1 MEQFLIW
8 LDPWLIFPYRVQL
21 HSELAFILG
30 TAALAVQCVLLG
42 LASMEIGFRL
52 HAKRLEKWQDK
63 MQHYHVLSEQA
74 LGAGDKESY
83 KAVNKQAQH
92 AFGHHFSLGGAL
104 FIVSIWPVPIALAW
118 MALRFQEIG
127 PTLPFSLPLL
137 GKSPGMVF
145 WFLLCYIPLRMLCN
159 RVKIAL
165 LNKLS
170 TH

>member
-21 HSELAFILG
+21 QTELAFILG
-30 TAALAVQCVLLG
+30 TVLLAGQCVILG
-42 LASMEIGFRL
+42 LASMEIGLRL
-52 HAKRLEKWQDK
+52 HAKRLKKWQDK

-74 LGAGDKESY
+74 LSVGDKESY

-104 FIVSIWPVPIALAW
+104 FVVSIWPIPIAFAW
-118 MALRFQEIG
+118 MGLRFHEIA

-137 GKSPGMVF
+137 GKNPDMIF
-145 WFLLCYIPLRMLCN
+145 WFLLCYIPLRMLGS
-159 RVKIAL
+159 RVKNAL
-165 LNKLS
+165 LNKY
-170 TH
+170 